1 MSVSACLSVCLSV
14 FLCLR
19 LSLSLCVRVFFFSG
33 ALSDAGAGA
42 GSVTSL
48 RAALQAL
55 AADAMSQDGDNILGV
70 EVLWTPSE
78 RGSSLSE
85 REVIEDYPELLR
97 I

>member
-1 MSVSACLSVCLSV
+1 M
-14 FLCLR
+14 
-19 LSLSLCVRVFFFSG
+19 FFSG

>member
-1 MSVSACLSVCLSV
+1 M
-14 FLCLR
+14 
-19 LSLSLCVRVFFFSG
+19 
-33 ALSDAGAGA
+33 
-42 GSVTSL
+42 TSL